1 MNRMQ
6 MIQVE
11 VAHRDALARALGN
24 YFSFSA
30 GEAICVLDAKSVD
43 EDHRSRI
50 AIGIA

>member
-1 MNRMQ
+1 

-11 VAHRDALARALGN
+11 VTHRYALARALGN
-24 YFSFSA
+24 YFSFSV